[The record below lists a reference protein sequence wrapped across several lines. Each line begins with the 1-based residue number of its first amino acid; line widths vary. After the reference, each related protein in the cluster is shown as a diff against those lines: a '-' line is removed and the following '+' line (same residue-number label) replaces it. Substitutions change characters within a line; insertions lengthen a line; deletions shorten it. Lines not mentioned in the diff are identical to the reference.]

1 MVRTY
6 PLELLLSSGGIT
18 LAYVLFYTTTTFS
31 LSYGTGSG

>member
-6 PLELLLSSGGIT
+6 PLVVLLSSGGIT